1 MESSKNVF
9 KKDFVYISW
18 PRYCF
23 SHCYSTEL
31 PSHPNS
37 CCFWFRVL
45 FRLTQTLARCLGGLG
60 LEYNVTKA
68 NIRSIFD
75 FRLPSPFDRLFFQLP
90 VVGKLTT
97 WRFASKMVHWIVI
110 SCKLNK
116 KKKIFSLCPRPKTN
130 RMDWIFHAAFPNLSI
145 FFFYSHITLIWAYFR
160 DIDLC
165 EAYER

>member
-116 KKKIFSLCPRPKTN
+116 KKIFSLCPRPKTN

>member
-23 SHCYSTEL
+23 SHSYSTEL
-31 PSHPNS
+31 SSHLNS

-75 FRLPSPFDRLFFQLP
+75 FRHPSPFDRLFFQLP
-90 VVGKLTT
+90 VVGNLTT

-116 KKKIFSLCPRPKTN
+116 KNKY
-130 RMDWIFHAAFPNLSI
+130 FHYAPGQKLIEWTEFFMQRFQI
-145 FFFYSHITLIWAYFR
+145 CQYCFFFRISF
-160 DIDLC
+160 
-165 EAYER
+165 